1 MKNFWFYIFI
11 LLFAVVVGSTLFW
24 IDKINRQIYAQD
36 LQKKVDN
43 SLKYSLE
50 LISDEKK
57 RATQI
62 AVLLSKNEKIISG
75 YIKNDRKT
83 IFDELK
89 LVLESIKFQNSDETV
104 DIQMHTSDLKSYVKS
119 WNFDDFGT
127 ELKSFRKGLLKVKET
142 QEPIVSIE
150 LGRRLNIKAIAP
162 ITINKDFLGS
172 VEVIFGFENI
182 EKKMLEQ
189 KIKFIVLLE
198 KQYLK
203 LAVDTKKFDSIDN
216 YAQITQS
223 CKNQCLKELKNNI
236 LKIDNSYIKTDEFVF
251 GFIPLY
257 DISGQKLGFIGVAF
271 EVDAL
276 GESHLLYNEKK
287 LIDFGLSRETNMSI
301 HKNHN
306 LVKINEITIR

>member
-1 MKNFWFYIFI
+1 MKNFWIYIFI
-11 LLFAVVVGSTLFW
+11 LLFAVVIGSTLFW
-24 IDKINRQIYAQD
+24 IDKINRQIYTQD

-75 YIKNDRKT
+75 YINNDRKT
-83 IFDELK
+83 IFDELQ

-104 DIQMHTSDLKSYVKS
+104 DIQMHSSDLKSYVKS

-127 ELKSFRKGLLKVKET
+127 ELKSFRKGILKLKET
-142 QEPIVSIE
+142 REPIVSIE

-162 ITINKDFLGS
+162 ITKNQDFLGS

-182 EKKMLEQ
+182 EKKMQEQ
-189 KIKFIVLLE
+189 KINFIVLLE

-236 LKIDNSYIKTDEFVF
+236 LKIDNLYIKTDEFVF

-257 DISGQKLGFIGVAF
+257 DISGQKLGFIGVSF
-271 EVDAL
+271 EVDVL

-287 LIDFGLSRETNMSI
+287 LIDFGLSQETNMSI
-301 HKNHN
+301 HKNQN
-306 LVKINEITIR
+306 PIKINEITIR

>member
-1 MKNFWFYIFI
+1 MKNTWIYVFI
-11 LLFAVVVGSTLFW
+11 LLFAVVIGSTLFW

-36 LQKKVDN
+36 LRKKVDN
-43 SLKYSLE
+43 SLKYGLE

-62 AVLLSKNEKIISG
+62 AILLSKNAKIISG
-75 YIKNDRKT
+75 YTQNDRKK
-83 IFDELK
+83 IFDELQ
-89 LVLESIKFQNSDETV
+89 LVLGSIKFQNSEETI
-104 DIQMHTSDLKSYVKS
+104 DIQMHTNELKSYVKS

-127 ELKSFRKGLLKVKET
+127 QLQSFRKGILKVKET

-162 ITINKDFLGS
+162 IMKNRNFLGS

-182 EKKMLEQ
+182 EKKMREQ

-198 KQYLK
+198 EQYLK
-203 LAVDTKKFDSIDN
+203 LAVDTKKFDKIKN

-223 CKNQCLKELKNNI
+223 CKNQCLQQLEENI
-236 LKIDNSYIKTDEFVF
+236 FKINNSYIKTDDFVF

-257 DISGQKLGFIGVAF
+257 DISGQKLGVIGVAL
-271 EVDAL
+271 EIDAL
-276 GESHLLYNEKK
+276 GESHLLYDAKK
-287 LIDFGLSRETNMSI
+287 RIDFGIVQESNMSI
-301 HKNHN
+301 HQTQKP
-306 LVKINEITIR
+306 VKINEITIR